1 MKRLTEA
8 EIQVRI
14 VPTMLRWPSPESANT
29 GVWDRL
35 RDGVKALRAMLR
47 VLDDAC
53 HRAEHDRDLKP
64 ESIARHR
71 IELGDQALSKLA
83 AFKPLQI
90 AERAVDE
97 NINDLEPKRQNL
109 LTKALDELRE
119 GVAATERAVVERC
132 QMRAV
137 PQLNVRFR
145 G

>member
-29 GVWDRL
+29 SVWDRL
-35 RDGVKALRAMLR
+35 RDCVEALRGMLR
-47 VLDDAC
+47 LLDEKCD
-53 HRAEHDRDLKP
+53 RAEHDSDLKP
-64 ESIARHR
+64 ESIARR
-71 IELGDQALSKLA
+71 RKELGNQALSKLA
-83 AFKPLQI
+83 AFTPLRS
-90 AERAVDE
+90 AELAVDE
-97 NINDLEPKRQNL
+97 NINDLEPKMQNL
-109 LTKALDELRE
+109 LRKALEELRE
-119 GVAATERAVVERC
+119 GIAATERAVVDRC

>member
-29 GVWDRL
+29 SVWDRL
-35 RDGVKALRAMLR
+35 RDCVEALRGMLR
-47 VLDDAC
+47 LLDEKCD
-53 HRAEHDRDLKP
+53 RAEHDSDLKP
-64 ESIARHR
+64 ESIARR
-71 IELGDQALSKLA
+71 RKELGDQALSKLA

-97 NINDLEPKRQNL
+97 NTNDLEPKMQNL

-132 QMRAV
+132 KMRAV
-137 PQLNVRFR
+137 PELDVRFR

>member
-35 RDGVKALRAMLR
+35 RDGVEALRAMLR

-71 IELGDQALSKLA
+71 IELGNQALSKLA
-83 AFKPLQI
+83 AFTPLRS
-90 AERAVDE
+90 AELAVDK
-97 NINDLEPKRQNL
+97 NINDFEPKMQNL
-109 LTKALDELRE
+109 LRKALEDLRE
-119 GVAATERAVVERC
+119 GIAATERAVVERC
-132 QMRAV
+132 RMRAV
-137 PQLNVRFR
+137 PQQNVRFR